1 MYFPVR
7 EIRREDHSGMGGQ
20 PYLPQS
26 VVFAPQRNQEDVM
39 SNWIDYNVD
48 VLASNPREINLIAE
62 RIKEP
67 SDELVSRLAEV
78 CDGDVETV
86 ANNVREL
93 VEFNATENLGY
104 THDSVNKA
112 RQFHTASKDKYSDIV
127 WSHLI
132 EVSEAFPRAIFLLEY
147 FDMQYS
153 YSGKVVIRAG
163 QVLQRLHDG
172 NQRAQAVDWA
182 LLDIF
187 APFRAEY
194 SDGREFGSLWSQWL
208 DDVTACAEGLR
219 SACRMTTNS

>member
-1 MYFPVR
+1 
-7 EIRREDHSGMGGQ
+7 
-20 PYLPQS
+20 
-26 VVFAPQRNQEDVM
+26 M
-39 SNWIDYNVD
+39 SNWIHYNVD

-67 SDELVSRLAEV
+67 SDELVSRFAEV

-86 ANNVREL
+86 ANNLRKL
-93 VEFNATENLGY
+93 VEFNATKNLGY
-104 THDSVNKA
+104 IQVNKA
-112 RQFHTASKDKYSDIV
+112 REFHIASKDKYSAIV

-163 QVLQRLHDG
+163 QVVQQVHDG
-172 NQRAQAVDWA
+172 NQRAQSVDWA

-194 SDGREFGSLWSQWL
+194 FDGREFGSLWSEWL
-208 DDVTACAEGLR
+208 DDITACAEDLR
-219 SACRMTTNS
+219 SACRMTNG